1 LNDYQCVQCK
11 IPSLRVLW
19 KIDCQLSSLIKYSRN
34 NQTNLYAIYA
44 VTSVYVNHN
53 NDSSNIVK
61 QWSTVCQQIVLIG
74 TY

>member
-1 LNDYQCVQCK
+1 
-11 IPSLRVLW
+11 
-19 KIDCQLSSLIKYSRN
+19 
-34 NQTNLYAIYA
+34 LYAIYA
-44 VTSVYVNHN
+44 VTSVYVNYN